1 MYRVHL
7 PCVPGQ
13 DSLGGRIRCAGQPQ
27 FAGDIVPSART
38 HHTQR
43 DVGADHGLQ
52 RQVDQA
58 VPADGDEHVGAL
70 RDELVDEPGT
80 VPG

>member
-1 MYRVHL
+1 VCPARIAWAAA
-7 PCVPGQ
+7 
-13 DSLGGRIRCAGQPQ
+13 IRCAGQPQ